1 MYRYAL
7 ALLGVFFCMPAF
19 AEAKLEVSVAVVSTQ
34 VKTLKV
40 GDMANLTVTV
50 TNKGDKAAENL
61 KVLEFDR
68 QSIFLKVAYKGSKK
82 TYIDTRIQKS
92 VYAPKKFDRFKLDA
106 NKSQSFNILVPCL
119 LAEDLTVTA
128 VYAGAGNE
136 IQSAPTVL
144 KISPIGPKGLVKAAR
159 IKVYTNRG
167 SFEIKFFPKVA
178 TGTCNNFFRLVHSN
192 FFNGLVFHRIIKN
205 FMIQGGCPNG
215 TGSGGPGY
223 NIPAEISGKRHIPGR
238 LAMAHSKN
246 IDSGGSQFYICTGEA
261 THLNKIHSVFGEI
274 VKGMDVV
281 NVHGKTKT
289 TGRANSDPVVPQRI
303 RRMVIVP

>member
-7 ALLGVFFCMPAF
+7 ALLCVFFCMPAF
-19 AEAKLEVSVAVVSTQ
+19 AESKLEVSVAVVSTQ
-34 VKTLKV
+34 VNTLKV

-61 KVLEFDR
+61 KVLDFDR

-82 TYIDTRIQKS
+82 TFVDTQIHDGLMS
-92 VYAPKKFDRFKLDA
+92 PKKFERFKLDPK
-106 NKSQSFNILVPCL
+106 KSKSYNILVPCL
-119 LAEDLTVTA
+119 LAEELTVTA

-144 KISPIGPKGLVKAAR
+144 KISPLGPKGLVKEAT

-167 SFEIKFFPKVA
+167 SFEIKLFPKDA
-178 TGTCNNFFRLVHSN
+178 TATCNNFVRLVHKN
-192 FFNGLVFHRIIKN
+192 FYNGLVFHRIIKD
-205 FMIQGGCPNG
+205 FMIQGGCPRG
-215 TGSGGPGY
+215 TGTGGPGY
-223 NIPAEISGKRHIPGR
+223 NILGEITGKRHNPGR
-238 LAMAHSKN
+238 VAMAHSGNK
-246 IDSGGSQFYICTGEA
+246 DSGGCQFYICTGEA
-261 THLNKIHSVFGEI
+261 QGLNQKHSVFGEV

-289 TGRANSDPVVPQRI
+289 NLRNNKPVVPQRI
-303 RRMVIVP
+303 RRMVLVP

>member
-19 AEAKLEVSVAVVSTQ
+19 AETKLEVSVAVVSTQ
-34 VKTLKV
+34 VNTLKV

-68 QSIFLKVAYKGSKK
+68 QSIFLRVAYKGSKK
-82 TYIDTRIQKS
+82 TFTDVQVHDAYNR
-92 VYAPKKFDRFKLDA
+92 PKKFDRFKLDPK
-106 NKSQSFNILVPCL
+106 KSQSYNVLVPCL

-136 IQSAPTVL
+136 IQSKPVVL
-144 KISPIGPKGLVKAAR
+144 KISPIGKKGLVREAR
-159 IKVYTNRG
+159 VRVYTNRG

-178 TGTCNNFFRLVHSN
+178 TGTCNNFVRLVHKN
-192 FFNGLVFHRIIKN
+192 FYNGLIFHRIIKD
-205 FMIQGGCPNG
+205 FMIQGGCPRG
-215 TGSGGPGY
+215 TGIGGPGY
-223 NIPAEISGKRHIPGR
+223 HIPAEISGKRHIPGR
-238 LAMAHSKN
+238 VAMAHAKS

-261 THLNKIHSVFGEI
+261 QHLNKIHSVFGEI

-281 NVHGKTKT
+281 NVHGATKT
-289 TGRANSDPVVPQRI
+289 ARPSKPVTPQRI
-303 RRMVIVP
+303 RRMVLVP